1 MFSAYGYIAMTN
13 FAKAVDKA
21 GANLTTDS
29 FIQAIDS
36 MSFPAD
42 IFGSAPS
49 SFSATK
55 RLGSDAF
62 RLSQLQDARW
72 KVVSDYF
79 EPPKE

>member
-1 MFSAYGYIAMTN
+1 M
-13 FAKAVDKA
+13 
-21 GANLTTDS
+21 
-29 FIQAIDS
+29 DS